1 VQAVKKLD
9 FDAIQQRWK
18 AITDSRR
25 GRRVLKGA
33 RITFFVGIMAYLVW
47 ELRDVD
53 PVQVIRGLP
62 LNPLFYALLLVG
74 YFILPAS
81 QILAYSVT
89 WNFRLRQG
97 IPAFIKKRILNKD
110 VLGYSGEVYLFAWAS
125 EHVDASPVALM
136 KTIRDQNILSAAAS
150 TLVAIVLVALFIV
163 TGQITLTTLLGD
175 TRQSVV
181 VAGGIALLV
190 ILIVMVRIWKY
201 LFDMPWRPASKV
213 FSVHMARVLLRQ
225 VADIGMWH
233 LAMPEVSLK
242 VWFTYAAVSIIV
254 TRIPFLPAADLVV
267 MGIALGLADVMQV
280 PEAQLFALF
289 AAVAVLNR
297 GLNLL
302 FFATLVSSG
311 RASVDVSPPK
321 SKEI

>member
-1 VQAVKKLD
+1 
-9 FDAIQQRWK
+9 
-18 AITDSRR
+18 
-25 GRRVLKGA
+25 
-33 RITFFVGIMAYLVW
+33 
-47 ELRDVD
+47 
-53 PVQVIRGLP
+53 
-62 LNPLFYALLLVG
+62 
-74 YFILPAS
+74 
-81 QILAYSVT
+81 
-89 WNFRLRQG
+89 
-97 IPAFIKKRILNKD
+97 
-110 VLGYSGEVYLFAWAS
+110 
-125 EHVDASPVALM
+125 
-136 KTIRDQNILSAAAS
+136 
-150 TLVAIVLVALFIV
+150 
-163 TGQITLTTLLGD
+163 
-175 TRQSVV
+175 
-181 VAGGIALLV
+181 
-190 ILIVMVRIWKY
+190 MVRIWKY